1 MKFKLIHIFVLFNYI
16 KFKLHGIH
24 FGKHLRVYNL
34 VYVRK
39 GEGAKISIGDSLSFS
54 SGGGHNPINGNVRG
68 YLRADDNAEIM
79 IGNNC
84 GMSSTVLWAKDK
96 IHIGN
101 NVLIGGG
108 CLLLDSDSHSLDY
121 RIRNGSIRDKDG
133 KNMDSKMAR
142 TKPICIED
150 DVLIGA
156 RSIILKGV
164 TIGARSVIGAGSVVT
179 TSIPSDCIA
188 AGNPCRVIKEQKYEA
203 NIDI

>member
-1 MKFKLIHIFVLFNYI
+1 MKFKLIHIFVLYNYI
-16 KFKLHGIH
+16 KFKLLGIP

-39 GEGAKISIGDSLSFS
+39 GKGAKISIGDSFSFS

-68 YLRADDNAEIM
+68 YLRADDNAEII

-84 GMSSTVLWAKDK
+84 GMSSTVIWSKEK

-121 RIRNGSIRDKDG
+121 RIRNGSIRDEDG
-133 KNMDSKMAR
+133 KNIDSKMAKKR
-142 TKPICIED
+142 PINIED

-164 TIGARSVIGAGSVVT
+164 TIGARSIIGAGSVVT

-188 AGNPCRVIKEQKYEA
+188 AGNPCRVIKERNNEA
-203 NIDI
+203 NIDL